1 MRRFSYCLAL
11 VGCGF
16 YYLTFGRWL
25 SWIFLLGL
33 LVLPAVSLALS
44 IPAIWDLQLST
55 AGADKLL
62 VGEKG
67 ELLLMGSSNFPMP
80 PFHGKIVLRDLRTGE
95 KHLYREETGFVPNHC
110 GGFSV
115 EIEKGRV
122 MDYLGLFVFPVRR
135 KTAGSLLVRPKAVAM
150 ENLPETVIAPPLRW
164 KPSLQRLGENHEL
177 RPYRPGDSLNTV
189 HWKLSAKTGSLTVR
203 ETMEPLRQTA
213 CLTMNLWGGPEA
225 LDERMGKLLWLG
237 NFLLEKGMQ
246 PIILVTTG
254 EGLLRLEPEDE
265 GQLRGAVDTILCAP
279 KSEENVL
286 PEPVGASWHCC
297 LGDSL

>member
-95 KHLYREETGFVPNHC
+95 KHLYREESGFVPNHF
-110 GGFSV
+110 GGVSV

-203 ETMEPLRQTA
+203 ETMEPLKQTA

>member
-189 HWKLSAKTGSLTVR
+189 HWKLSAKTGFLTVR
-203 ETMEPLRQTA
+203 ETMEPLKQTA

>member
-203 ETMEPLRQTA
+203 ETMEPLKQTA

>member
-95 KHLYREETGFVPNHC
+95 KHLYREESGFVPNHF

-203 ETMEPLRQTA
+203 ETMEPLKQTA